1 MRTLIAGLDVHT
13 SLDDVAGQDVLLWH
27 HGSPQTGAILPPV
40 QAAAD
45 AHGLAVVS
53 VARPAY
59 AASARVPGRT
69 VADVAEGLRPVLEA
83 LGVASVVSVGASG
96 GGPHAIA
103 CAAAMPG
110 LVRRVVTFASP
121 APFDGSDA
129 WFAGMQAPQ
138 ALRAAAAGEE
148 ARRRFAEIDE
158 FDPASFVDADYA
170 ALDGEWA
177 SLGADVAASEPF
189 GIDGLIDDDLA
200 FARPWGFALAEV
212 RASVLLVQGE
222 RDRVILP
229 SHARML
235 ADALPSATLQL
246 HSDDGHVS
254 VLRHLGPALPAKTG
268 FAATSPDRR
277 STSCRGPVCA
287 DVVAGPCDL
296 APRQALRRADRP
308 RPHRARM
315 DC

>member
-1 MRTLIAGLDVHT
+1 MRTTIADLDVHT
-13 SLDDVAGQDVLLWH
+13 STDDVAGRDVLLWH

-59 AASARVPGRT
+59 AGSPRIPGRS

-103 CAAAMPG
+103 CAVAMPA

-138 ALRAAAAGEE
+138 ALRAAAEGED

-170 ALDGEWA
+170 TLEGEWA
-177 SLGADVAASEPF
+177 SLGADVAASDAY

-200 FARPWGFALAEV
+200 FARPWGFALEEV
-212 RASVLLVQGE
+212 AASVLLVQGE
-222 RDRVILP
+222 RDRVIP
-229 SHARML
+229 SQHARML
-235 ADALPSATLQL
+235 AEALPDATLHL
-246 HSDDGHVS
+246 HPDDGHVS
-254 VLRHLGPALPAKTG
+254 VLRYLSAAL
-268 FAATSPDRR
+268 
-277 STSCRGPVCA
+277 
-287 DVVAGPCDL
+287 
-296 APRQALRRADRP
+296 
-308 RPHRARM
+308 
-315 DC
+315 